1 MTFTVCGIEIP
12 LILLVIVFLEILEVG
27 FTNGLTHMTY
37 NPEFQF
43 MEKQNHVKL
52 CNL

>member
-1 MTFTVCGIEIP
+1 MTVTVCGIKNSFN
-12 LILLVIVFLEILEVG
+12 LTGYWFLEILEVG
-27 FTNGLTHMTY
+27 FTNGLNYMKFY
-37 NPEFQF
+37 PEFQF

>member
-1 MTFTVCGIEIP
+1 MTVTVFGIEIP

-27 FTNGLTHMTY
+27 FKNGLNYMKFY
-37 NPEFQF
+37 PEFQF